1 MLVSVSVV
9 VPVYQGIP
17 YIERMIHQIEA
28 CAEVTGAKTELLF
41 VNDDPLT
48 PIKIDIYS
56 YTVDIRILNTEFNRG
71 IHGARVH
78 GLNEAKGEYVLFLD
92 QDDRIFPLYLKSQ
105 LYRIKD
111 GDAVVCRLVDGGKIY
126 YDEQRLFQNAVD
138 RNYVIGNGNTIVS
151 PGQVLIRKNSISDIW
166 KKNILHHNGADDWLL
181 WLCMLSEGKQFVLN
195 DDILFEHVMDGNN
208 ASLQT
213 VKMIQ
218 SEQEVV
224 EIVRKIKLL
233 SDAEMSDLQQAFW
246 KEVFG
251 KIQLL
256 DKFRNMVT
264 LYDDWLKLENRG
276 IKIWDILK
284 KRGFH
289 KVAIYGNGTIG
300 KQIENS
306 LKEAG
311 ISVCYFIDR
320 SIPYLKPTI
329 PIYTP
334 KETLP
339 GVDLV
344 IISLVEH
351 EEDVRKILSQKLNA
365 KIWTIGEWIRG
376 MHENG

>member
-1 MLVSVSVV
+1 MVSVSVV

-105 LYRIKD
+105 LDRIKD

-126 YDEQRLFQNAVD
+126 YDEQRFFQNAVD
-138 RNYVIGNGNTIVS
+138 RNYVIRNGNTIVS

-264 LYDDWLKLENRG
+264 LYDDWLKQENRG
-276 IKIWDILK
+276 IRIWDIIK

-311 ISVCYFIDR
+311 I
-320 SIPYLKPTI
+320 
-329 PIYTP
+329 
-334 KETLP
+334 
-339 GVDLV
+339 
-344 IISLVEH
+344 
-351 EEDVRKILSQKLNA
+351 
-365 KIWTIGEWIRG
+365 
-376 MHENG
+376 